1 MTIKRISERACK
13 YSKLGW
19 WKMKKKT
26 FVLTTIPALGS
37 LVVINRVEP
46 YILGLPFVLFW
57 AISWVF
63 LTSLFL
69 IIANKFDHAKEE
81 EEEL

>member
-1 MTIKRISERACK
+1 M
-13 YSKLGW
+13 YVFKLGW
-19 WKMKKKT
+19 CNVKKKT
-26 FVLTTIPALGS
+26 FVLTTIPAFGS

-57 AISWVF
+57 GICWVF

-69 IIANKFDHAKEE
+69 TMANKFAPSKEE
-81 EEEL
+81 EDEL

>member
-1 MTIKRISERACK
+1 
-13 YSKLGW
+13 
-19 WKMKKKT
+19 MKKMI

-46 YILGLPFVLFW
+46 YVLGLPFVLFW
-57 AISWVF
+57 AICWVC

-69 IIANKFDHAKEE
+69 IIANKLDPSNKEE
-81 EEEL
+81 EEL